1 MIKLSQALMLSLI
14 LAGCGPSEDGNNKT
28 STDVQAQKQE
38 NKTAST
44 TQNSE
49 KKFDVSPEKLT
60 VESVA
65 DVMKQDISKIHDQLK
80 SLTQDLSCDN
90 SSQCHVE
97 AVGNRACGGPSSY
110 LVYSSKSA
118 SSKEVTE
125 LAEKITEYESSYNAK
140 NQIMSICEHLT
151 RPSTQ
156 CVENKCVTLSNMSQE
171 AY

>member
-1 MIKLSQALMLSLI
+1 MIKVTQAIMLSLI
-14 LAGCGPSEDGNNKT
+14 LVGCDQSEDSNNT

-38 NKTAST
+38 NKAASA
-44 TQNSE
+44 TQNLE
-49 KKFDVSPEKLT
+49 KKIDVSPEKLSL
-60 VESVA
+60 ESVA
-65 DVMKQDISKIHDQLK
+65 DVTKQDISEIHDQLK

-97 AVGNRACGGPSSY
+97 AVGKRACGGPSSY

-118 SSKEVTE
+118 SSEEVTE
-125 LAEKITEYESSYNAK
+125 LAKKITRYESSYNFE
-140 NQIMSICEHLT
+140 NQIMSICEQLT

-156 CVENKCVTLSNMSQE
+156 CVENKCVTLSDMSQE